1 MRNTALLI
9 DTNIVLDW
17 ILKRRQF
24 HQDAT
29 EIISLCMRGKLRGYL
44 AAHTI
49 LNVFYITRKDFSVE
63 ERGDLSRLLCD
74 RFEIIGIER
83 KQILGALDIP
93 DFKDLEDSLQMECAN
108 EKGLD
113 YIITRDIKD
122 FKDSTITAISPEKF
136 LYLWHTGR

>member
-1 MRNTALLI
+1 
-9 DTNIVLDW
+9 
-17 ILKRRQF
+17 
-24 HQDAT
+24 
-29 EIISLCMRGKLRGYL
+29 MRGKLRGYL